1 MLCFMKTTVNIYA
14 LMREEQIIIY
24 VSSLKLIGL
33 QIGVISILQKRC
45 LDDNE
50 EWETLDIQSEC
61 SYMNGSCLTHLF
73 EVQDLSLKIISHC
86 QIEVNW
92 ENLVR

>member
-14 LMREEQIIIY
+14 LMKEEQIIIY

-50 EWETLDIQSEC
+50 E
-61 SYMNGSCLTHLF
+61 
-73 EVQDLSLKIISHC
+73 
-86 QIEVNW
+86 
-92 ENLVR
+92 